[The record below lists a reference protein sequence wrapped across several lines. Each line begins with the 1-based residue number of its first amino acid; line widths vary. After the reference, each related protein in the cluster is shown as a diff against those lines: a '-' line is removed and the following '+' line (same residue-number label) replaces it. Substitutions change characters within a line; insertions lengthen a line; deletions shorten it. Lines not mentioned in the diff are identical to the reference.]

1 MKRIALIAASSIVVL
16 SGTFAL
22 AQPQPIPPAGGDRK
36 SEQTES
42 REQRR
47 DDWRQQRGERMKARL
62 DERLGRVR
70 EELKLKPEQVA
81 AWDRLE
87 ALIRQ
92 RSTEGG
98 NRWEQMR
105 DMRERLRHADLMERI
120 DARAQRLGDRAA
132 HAKELADAVRPLWS
146 TLSDEQKTVLRK
158 SVREAMSQGRERMR
172 EMRAWHGRWDRGDHD
187 RDHGSRRWRDDRHDD
202 RRGGQDGQDG
212 QGRFGGDDDE

>member
-47 DDWRQQRGERMKARL
+47 DDWRQQRVERMKARL

-81 AWDRLE
+81 ANAAAAGWTL
-87 ALIRQ
+87 
-92 RSTEGG
+92 TE
-98 NRWEQMR
+98 
-105 DMRERLRHADLMERI
+105 
-120 DARAQRLGDRAA
+120 AQREEVRALLG
-132 HAKELADAVRPLWS
+132 
-146 TLSDEQKTVLRK
+146 
-158 SVREAMSQGRERMR
+158 
-172 EMRAWHGRWDRGDHD
+172 
-187 RDHGSRRWRDDRHDD
+187 
-202 RRGGQDGQDG
+202 
-212 QGRFGGDDDE
+212 

>member
-47 DDWRQQRGERMKARL
+47 DDWRQQRVERMKARL

-98 NRWEQMR
+98 NRWSR
-105 DMRERLRHADLMERI
+105 CATC
-120 DARAQRLGDRAA
+120 ASAC
-132 HAKELADAVRPLWS
+132 
-146 TLSDEQKTVLRK
+146 
-158 SVREAMSQGRERMR
+158 AMPT
-172 EMRAWHGRWDRGDHD
+172 
-187 RDHGSRRWRDDRHDD
+187 
-202 RRGGQDGQDG
+202 
-212 QGRFGGDDDE
+212 